1 MINSEYPEGNQFF
14 NNLNADYNATTSP
27 EGIQNATRI
36 TATGT
41 GTHQYGNYP
50 VVSSGVGVVGSVFV
64 KADATEYV
72 QLFFGGGP
80 SSGSPYANFFIGD
93 NPSIEQERDLTASI
107 EDYGN
112 GWLRLIIKQTTDAS
126 GGITFAVVPIPN
138 GTTTRSASYTANGE
152 SIFTYGLQLEQ
163 DATYPTSYIPTYG
176 VSQTRLN
183 DYFKVVNQESLFGA
197 NEGTFFMEFTF
208 DINNKYIGI
217 GDTYISDKITIGLN
231 ASGSSQIRSLIR
243 NNGSS
248 INLQGSGTTL
258 GETIK
263 ACVSYGTNGFKLFM
277 NGSLEDSDAT
287 AANLSQFS
295 DLIPNVD
302 VRDLNSSNSGI
313 IKQILLFPTALSDE
327 ECITLTTI

>member
-1 MINSEYPEGNQFF
+1 MLP
-14 NNLNADYNATTSP
+14 
-27 EGIQNATRI
+27 
-36 TATGT
+36 
-41 GTHQYGNYP
+41 
-50 VVSSGVGVVGSVFV
+50 
-64 KADATEYV
+64 
-72 QLFFGGGP
+72 
-80 SSGSPYANFFIGD
+80 
-93 NPSIEQERDLTASI
+93 
-107 EDYGN
+107 
-112 GWLRLIIKQTTDAS
+112 IKS
-126 GGITFAVVPIPN
+126 GGLFYP
-138 GTTTRSASYTANGE
+138 SASDTLGKSLY
-152 SIFTYGLQLEQ
+152 FYGMQVEE
-163 DATYPTSYIPTYG
+163 ASYPTSYIPTYG

-183 DYFKVVNQESLFGA
+183 DYFKVVNQEGLFGT
-197 NEGTFFMEFTF
+197 NEGTFFVEFAF

-217 GDTYISDKITIGLN
+217 GDTYPSDKITIGLN

-263 ACVSYGTNGFKLFM
+263 ACVSYSINGFKLFM

-313 IKQILLFPTALSDE
+313 IKQILLFPTALSDD
-327 ECITLTTI
+327 ECIALTTIS